1 MGVLVWGDLVAG
13 GGVARGVT
21 NLGGEGTGTGS
32 DVSGGGTTLGGII
45 AALGGDGCV
54 MGAMAAILLIL
65 EVWRVRALVALI
77 GCPSC

>member
-21 NLGGEGTGTGS
+21 NLGGGGTGTGS
-32 DVSGGGTTLGGII
+32 DASGGRTTLGGII
-45 AALGGDGCV
+45 AALGGGGCV

-65 EVWRVRALVALI
+65 EVWRVWASVALSR
-77 GCPSC
+77 GPTC